1 MAEDD
6 TRDGE
11 QLMILSD
18 NDIRLAEPYVTSEL
32 IEDAASVLRR
42 HEIVNTNA
50 NGVWFCSCSL
60 GLTDYNKHVAEII
73 ATRIVAS
80 VIKNCKS
87 KNGGGAAC

>member
-11 QLMILSD
+11 QLMILSQ

-32 IEDAASVLRR
+32 VEDAASVLRR

-50 NGVWFCSCSL
+50 NGVWFCSCGL

>member
-1 MAEDD
+1 MVEGD

-18 NDIRLAEPYVTSEL
+18 NDIRLAEQYVTNEL
-32 IEDAASVLRR
+32 VEDAASVLRR
-42 HEIVNTNA
+42 HKIISFTNA
-50 NGVWFCSCSL
+50 NGVWFCSCGL

-73 ATRIVAS
+73 ATRLVAS

-87 KNGGGAAC
+87 KNE

>member
-11 QLMILSD
+11 QLMILSQ

-32 IEDAASVLRR
+32 VEDAASVLRR

-50 NGVWFCSCSL
+50 NGAWFCSCGL

-73 ATRIVAS
+73 ATRLVAS

-87 KNGGGAAC
+87 KQGGDAAC

>member
-18 NDIRLAEPYVTSEL
+18 NDIRLAERYVTSEL
-32 IEDAASVLRR
+32 VEDAASVLRR

-50 NGVWFCSCSL
+50 NGVWFCSCGL
-60 GLTDYNKHVAEII
+60 GLIDYNKHVAEII
-73 ATRIVAS
+73 ATRLVAS

-87 KNGGGAAC
+87 KK

>member
-32 IEDAASVLRR
+32 VEDAASVLRR

-50 NGVWFCSCSL
+50 NGVWFCSCGL

>member
-18 NDIRLAEPYVTSEL
+18 NDIRLAERYVTSEL
-32 IEDAASVLRR
+32 VEDAASVLRR

-50 NGVWFCSCSL
+50 NGVWFCSCGL

-73 ATRIVAS
+73 ATRLVAS

-87 KNGGGAAC
+87 KK

>member
-1 MAEDD
+1 MGEDD

-18 NDIRLAEPYVTSEL
+18 NDIRLAERYVTNEL
-32 IEDAASVLRR
+32 VKDAASVLSR

-50 NGVWFCSCSL
+50 NGVWFCSCGL

-87 KNGGGAAC
+87 KNGGDAAC